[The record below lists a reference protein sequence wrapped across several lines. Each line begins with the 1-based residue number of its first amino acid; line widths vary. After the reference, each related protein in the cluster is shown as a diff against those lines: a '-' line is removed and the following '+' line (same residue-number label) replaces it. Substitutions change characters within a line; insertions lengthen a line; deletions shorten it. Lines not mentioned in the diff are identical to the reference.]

1 MSSSIL
7 TSSCRVGRFFRM
19 LLSTACRIN
28 FIIWPVMRCNRLAQS
43 ARPLWLRQF
52 SFLTF
57 DQLLGAP
64 AKTLFRRFFLNLF
77 LMGSPAGVLLGM
89 PNQLSPLEFLH
100 VWLDAFIWWFGY
112 VMAIPSS
119 DVLMGRLLFQRYFL
133 WISMPP
139 CLHFIVWLV
148 GWQVLNLTL
157 HEINLVQHE
166 WHHL

>member
-1 MSSSIL
+1 MVNSLSSLSGDILVCAGYLYYGSI
-7 TSSCRVGRFFRM
+7 VVFFTTLWSHGDV
-19 LLSTACRIN
+19 LL
-28 FIIWPVMRCNRLAQS
+28 V
-43 ARPLWLRQF
+43 RPLWLRQF
-52 SFLTF
+52 FLTF